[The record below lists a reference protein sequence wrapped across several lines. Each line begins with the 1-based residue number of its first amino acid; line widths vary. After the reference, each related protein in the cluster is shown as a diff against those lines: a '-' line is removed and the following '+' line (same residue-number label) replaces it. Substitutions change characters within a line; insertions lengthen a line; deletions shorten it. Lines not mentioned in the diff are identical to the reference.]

1 MSNEMNLIFL
11 DINSVY
17 SINDENKDENNN
29 NKINDN
35 NIFDNNNL
43 SDNNNNDINN
53 IQNKE
58 INNNNNNDINNTQN
72 KEIINNN
79 NIDNKL
85 QINKNFIKSIL
96 EYYSKTHIITNK
108 TDYMDKDD
116 IPIEYKYYKFSYQI
130 VSGVATKTKFYYI
143 KDFDD
148 ISKELY
154 SKCQAFLILFDLNQN
169 NVIDKLN
176 LSIDF
181 FKKMAKK
188 QKFQKEYFFIGLKNK
203 NENINNKNE
212 ISLKFFKKKIST
224 SEYVEGIIDEKLDKL
239 NEYIE
244 FVIKKVYKDKEKYLI
259 SNDDHTE
266 TEDEYINQDNSSS
279 CILI

>member
-11 DINSVY
+11 DINSL
-17 SINDENKDENNN
+17 NGENKDENND
-29 NKINDN
+29 NKINNDN
-35 NIFDNNNL
+35 DLID
-43 SDNNNNDINN
+43 DNNNDINDNKN
-53 IQNKE
+53 IKIE
-58 INNNNNNDINNTQN
+58 NNDI
-72 KEIINNN
+72 
-79 NIDNKL
+79 IDNNL

-96 EYYSKTHIITNK
+96 EYYSKTHIVTNK